1 MFMNFSSSIL
11 DIIPR
16 RFSCRAYSRT
26 PMEEQKRETLRR
38 EMSRITSGPLG
49 TPLRC
54 ELVASAD
61 TGANPLQGLGTYGFI
76 KNPDAF
82 IVAAVSEGPKDLED
96 FGYALERM
104 VLLATDLGCGS
115 CWLGGSFT
123 KSSFAG
129 KIGSQKN
136 ETVPAVVSLGNME
149 DPERERKRAFRRI
162 VGSATRLPW
171 EKLFF
176 DQSFDSPLS
185 RDSAGAYAAPLEM
198 VRLGPSASNKQP
210 WRIVKDGNDWHF
222 FMRRT
227 RGYRDG
233 IASRLLGIADIQR
246 VDMGIAMCHF
256 ELSSRE
262 LGLNGGWRV
271 HEPSA
276 AAKMPGDSTEYTV
289 SWAG

>member
-1 MFMNFSSSIL
+1 MNLSSSIL

-16 RFSCRAYSRT
+16 RFSCRAYVRT
-26 PMEEQKRETLRR
+26 PIEVRKRETLLL
-38 EMSRITSGPLG
+38 EIAQIKSGPLG
-49 TPLRC
+49 TPLRY
-54 ELVASAD
+54 ELVASAGD
-61 TGANPLQGLGTYGFI
+61 GADPLKGLGTYGFI

-82 IVAAVSEGPKDLED
+82 IVAAVSEGPKGLED
-96 FGYALERM
+96 FGYAVERL

-123 KSSFAG
+123 KSKFAA
-129 KIGSQKN
+129 KIGALKN
-136 ETVPAVVSLGNME
+136 ETVPAVVSLGNVG
-149 DPERERKRAFRRI
+149 DPERERKRTFRRI

-171 EKLFF
+171 EQLFF
-176 DQSFDSPLS
+176 DSAFDSPLS
-185 RDSAGAYAAPLEM
+185 RNSAGTYAAPLEM

-227 RGYRDG
+227 RGYRGG
-233 IASRLLGIADIQR
+233 IAPRLLGIADIQR
-246 VDMGIAMCHF
+246 VDIGVAMCHF

-271 HEPSA
+271 QEPSA
-276 AAKMPGDSTEYTV
+276 AVKMADDSTEYTV